1 MGRPVCPFLQATPK
15 FCSHHFPSDTR
26 NASSAMRTD
35 HHAYQQA
42 TRVAGYGLLG
52 QTVLGFGL
60 LLWGWLSEVTIL
72 TTIATWMIPGILA
85 WLALVIVFHQHR
97 LERLEA
103 LELDDAPSIGEDGRL
118 FSADDARI
126 AAKRLKWMHA
136 WLMPIASVL
145 YALLLVGFGL
155 YTLRWFGKLDD
166 ANADVGKFNTGDA
179 LGWQLAATMGLA
191 VLAFIFSRWVAGMA
205 VHSAWANLRGG
216 AGIMVG
222 NALTL
227 LAAAV
232 GAVLAMLEKPTFLE
246 GICQGIAIFMIAV
259 AVETVFGLILN
270 LYRPRRA
277 NEVPRAAFDSRVL
290 SLFAAPDSIVR
301 SINEAVNYQF
311 GFEIS
316 SSWGYQLLLRNA
328 VRLGVFGVVVI
339 LALTTLVIVGPGEQ
353 AMRLRFGAIVGNV
366 LQGEPMFK
374 LPWPIDTAII
384 DDVSR
389 VRELPL
395 GIPTRRSGGT
405 ELWSAKGGDDSFTNV
420 FLVAAGTQSAVVED
434 NVRSGGVV
442 DLFGGG
448 RNVNAI
454 ADEFAVV
461 EVEIV
466 LQYRVRDRELDKW
479 LNFTSDTRSRRSS
492 LDMRSRTLRAIAMR
506 EATQFL
512 STKPLEEVFSPQG
525 QSLLAGLSERV
536 QRAFD
541 DHQTGVELVGV
552 AIPQLRPPLSTGDY
566 AGRFEEL
573 SVSAQNA
580 RRMVESARSTVNT
593 TMSLLIGDAARAA
606 EIVKAIEELRE
617 SERASA
623 DPQATALMRA
633 KVETMLLDARAQT
646 ASVISSARAKRWELL
661 MDAKRQAAEVLGQS
675 ASWAVSPE
683 LYEQRRTMEA
693 LAEALAMVRVKYI
706 IGIDPDRVRVDA
718 EMKEAA
724 SGLNLADY
732 MEKKT
737 LE

>member
-1 MGRPVCPFLQATPK
+1 
-15 FCSHHFPSDTR
+15 
-26 NASSAMRTD
+26 MRTD

-52 QTVLGFGL
+52 QAALGLGL
-60 LLWGWLSEVTIL
+60 LLWGWLGEVTIL
-72 TTIATWMIPGILA
+72 TTIATWMIPGIVA

-103 LELDDAPSIGEDGRL
+103 LELDEASTMGEDGRI
-118 FSADDARI
+118 FSLDEARI

-136 WLMPIASVL
+136 WLMPIASIV
-145 YALLLVGFGL
+145 YALLLIGFGA
-155 YTLRWFGKLDD
+155 YTLSWFSKLDD
-166 ANADVGKFNTGDA
+166 VNADVGSFNAGDA
-179 LGWQLAATMGLA
+179 FGWQLAASMGLA

-205 VHSAWANLRGG
+205 VHAAWANLRGG

-232 GAVLAMLEKPTFLE
+232 GAVLAMLEKPAILE
-246 GICQGIAIFMIAV
+246 GICQGIAVFMLAV
-259 AVETVFGLILN
+259 AAETALGLILN

-277 NEVPRAAFDSRVL
+277 NEVPRPAFDSRVL
-290 SLFAAPDSIVR
+290 SLFAAPDNIVR

-311 GFEIS
+311 GFDIS

-328 VRLGVFGVVVI
+328 MRLGILGVAII

-353 AMRLRFGAIVGNV
+353 AMRLRFGAAIGSV

-374 LPWPIDTAII
+374 LPWPIDTAIVE
-384 DDVSR
+384 DVSR

-395 GIPTRRSGGT
+395 GLTARKTSGT
-405 ELWSAKGGDDSFTNV
+405 ELWSATGGDDSFTNV
-420 FLVAAGTQSAVVED
+420 FLVAAGTQSERV
-434 NVRSGGVV
+434 SGKVGSAGVSE
-442 DLFGGG
+442 LLAGARGT
-448 RNVNAI
+448 NPI

-461 EVEIV
+461 EAEIV

-479 LNFTSDTRSRRSS
+479 LNFSADTRARGST
-492 LDMRSRTLRAIAMR
+492 LDMRTRALRMIALR
-506 EATQFL
+506 EVTQFL

-536 QRAFD
+536 QKSFD
-541 DHQTGVELVGV
+541 EQDTGVELVGV
-552 AIPQLRPPLSTGDY
+552 AIPKLRPPLSTGDY

-573 SVSAQNA
+573 SISAQNA
-580 RRMVESARSTVNT
+580 RRVVEASRSTVNT
-593 TMSLLIGDAARAA
+593 TMSLLIGDAAKAA
-606 EIVKAIEELRE
+606 EIVKAIEALRE
-617 SERASA
+617 LERAGTDLA
-623 DPQATALMRA
+623 GAAERRA
-633 KVETMLLDARAQT
+633 AIETMLLDSRAQT
-646 ASVISSARAKRWELL
+646 ASVISAARAKRWELL
-661 MDAKRQAAEVLGQS
+661 MAAKRQAAEVLGQS

-693 LAEALAMVRVKYI
+693 LAEALVMVRAKYI
-706 IGIDPDRVRVDA
+706 IGIDPAHVRVDA

>member
-1 MGRPVCPFLQATPK
+1 
-15 FCSHHFPSDTR
+15 
-26 NASSAMRTD
+26 MRTD

-42 TRVAGYGLLG
+42 TRVASYGLLG
-52 QTVLGFGL
+52 QAALGIGL
-60 LLWGWLSEVTIL
+60 LLWGWLGEVTVL
-72 TTIATWMIPGILA
+72 TTIAAWMFPGIIA

-103 LELDDAPSIGEDGRL
+103 LEFDDTAGIGEDGRI
-118 FSADDARI
+118 FSTEDARI

-136 WLMPIASVL
+136 WLMPTASVL
-145 YALLLVGFGL
+145 YSLLLVAFGW

-166 ANADVGKFNTGDA
+166 VNADVGKFNVGDA
-179 LGWQLAATMGLA
+179 LGWQLATAMGFA
-191 VLAFIFSRWVAGMA
+191 VLAFIFSRWIAGMA
-205 VHSAWANLRGG
+205 LHAAWANLRGG

-222 NALTL
+222 NALML

-232 GAVLAMLEKPTFLE
+232 GAVLAMLDKPTFLE
-246 GICQGIAIFMIAV
+246 GICQGMAIFMIAV

-270 LYRPRRA
+270 IYRPRRA
-277 NEVPRAAFDSRVL
+277 NEVPRPAFDSRVL

-328 VRLGVFGVVVI
+328 VRLSVFGLVII

-353 AMRLRFGAIVGNV
+353 AMRLRFGAVVGTV

-374 LPWPIDTAII
+374 LPWPIDTAVI

-395 GIPTRRSGGT
+395 GISTRRTGST
-405 ELWSAKGGDDSFTNV
+405 ELWSTKGGDDSFANV
-420 FLVAAGTQSAVVED
+420 FLVAAGTQSAVVEEK
-434 NVRSGGVV
+434 VRSSGVAALIG
-442 DLFGGG
+442 DGAAS
-448 RNVNAI
+448 NAI

-461 EVEIV
+461 EAEIV

-479 LNFTSDTRSRRSS
+479 LNFTSDARTRRSTM
-492 LDMRSRTLRAIAMR
+492 DMRTRTLRAIALR

-525 QSLLAGLSERV
+525 QSLLEGLSERV
-536 QRAFD
+536 QKTFD
-541 DHQTGVELVGV
+541 LHETGVELVGI
-552 AIPQLRPPLSTGDY
+552 AIPQLRPPISTGDY

-580 RRMVESARSTVNT
+580 RRVVESARSTVNT
-593 TMSLLIGDAARAA
+593 TMSLLIGDAGRAA

-617 SERASA
+617 MERSA
-623 DPQATALMRA
+623 ADAVATAQMRA

-646 ASVISSARAKRWELL
+646 ASVISSAKAKRWELL

-675 ASWAVSPE
+675 ASWATSPE

-706 IGIDPDRVRVDA
+706 LGTDPDRVRVDA